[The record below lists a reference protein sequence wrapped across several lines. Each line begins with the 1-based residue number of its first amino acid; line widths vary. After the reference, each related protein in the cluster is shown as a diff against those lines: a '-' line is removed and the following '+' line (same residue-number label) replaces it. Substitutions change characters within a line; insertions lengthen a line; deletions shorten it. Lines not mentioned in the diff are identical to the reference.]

1 MRSAIY
7 GSLLFVLAL
16 V

>member
-7 GSLLFVLAL
+7 SASVACF
-16 V
+16 